1 MFKLNFRNQV
11 LAGFAVSIL
20 LVLIIGILSFKS
32 IKQLEDDTVWVN
44 HTQKVIKATNN
55 LLQLLIDG
63 ETGMRGYGATANK
76 TFLDPYNEAIP
87 RITENLNQLTILVQD
102 NPTQLKRIDSL
113 KTIVNRQLAILKV
126 NVETRETK
134 GLDYMLSNR
143 MFLNGK
149 GNMDSI
155 RGINGRV
162 IETENTLLN
171 ERKAASD
178 KASQQAI
185 IIIVIGCTVFL
196 LIVVVMFYYI
206 QAAFD
211 RQKRVE
217 EEVRVANIELEKV
230 LVENESKN
238 WLLTGSGNLND
249 KMQGQQSEKELAN
262 NVLSEVSKYG
272 NALMGTLYL
281 YDENEDKLDLYASYA
296 FNDPAALKQSIR
308 ISEGWIGQAA
318 KDEKAAVIKGKMN
331 DKLQLGSSI
340 LEDELVETFIV
351 PFFFDKKLKGVI
363 ELGFRNQVPEQN
375 K

>member
-44 HTQKVIKATNN
+44 HTQRVIKATNN
-55 LLQLLIDG
+55 LLQLLVDS

-76 TFLDPYNEAIP
+76 SFLDPYNEAIP
-87 RITENLNQLTILVQD
+87 RITEDLNQLTQLVAD

-134 GLDYMLSNR
+134 GLDYMLANH

-178 KASQQAI
+178 KASQQAV

-206 QAAFD
+206 QATFA

-217 EEVRVANIELEKV
+217 EEVRIANIELEKV
-230 LVENESKN
+230 IAENESKN
-238 WLLTGSGNLND
+238 WLLIGSGNLND
-249 KMQGQQSEKELAN
+249 KMQGQQNEKEIAN
-262 NVLSEVSKYG
+262 NILSEVSKYA
-272 NALMGTLYL
+272 NALTGTLYL
-281 YDENEDKLDLYASYA
+281 YNENEEKLDLYASYA
-296 FNDPAALKQSIR
+296 FNDPGALKKSIR

-331 DKLQLGSSI
+331 DKLQLG
-340 LEDELVETFIV
+340 
-351 PFFFDKKLKGVI
+351 
-363 ELGFRNQVPEQN
+363 
-375 K
+375 